1 VRPVSGNQLFVLAV
15 VFYFALVSS
24 ALALLFLPGLRARA
38 GLTLARLLGSSQ
50 GAVRAA
56 LGRGRQGWQ
65 QASTPVGDGA
75 NRLAG
80 ALKRHWRWVLA
91 GLVVLTA
98 GPLLAW
104 LLRQANSFEGF
115 DHTARHE
122 VDTHVA
128 GLLAGEQLVPPPALP
143 PELFLTREVEQAYP
157 LAMGASRQWELL
169 DGDFRQRLLVVF
181 QLMRERHGYEMALIE
196 GYRSPERQNQ
206 LAALG
211 KQVTQVGAFGSYHQF
226 GLAADCGF
234 LRNGRLVI
242 SEQDPWAARGYEL
255 YGEVARST
263 GMVWG
268 GGWRSLKDLGH
279 VELRRPGVLRSE

>member
-1 VRPVSGNQLFVLAV
+1 
-15 VFYFALVSS
+15 
-24 ALALLFLPGLRARA
+24 
-38 GLTLARLLGSSQ
+38 
-50 GAVRAA
+50 
-56 LGRGRQGWQ
+56 
-65 QASTPVGDGA
+65 
-75 NRLAG
+75 
-80 ALKRHWRWVLA
+80 
-91 GLVVLTA
+91 
-98 GPLLAW
+98 
-104 LLRQANSFEGF
+104 
-115 DHTARHE
+115 
-122 VDTHVA
+122 
-128 GLLAGEQLVPPPALP
+128 
-143 PELFLTREVEQAYP
+143 
-157 LAMGASRQWELL
+157 
-169 DGDFRQRLLVVF
+169 
-181 QLMRERHGYEMALIE
+181 MRERHGYEMALIE

-211 KQVTQVGAFGSYHQF
+211 KQVTQVGAFGSYHQV